1 MQGSYRKRSVGA
13 LIYLKIVL
21 EIIRLSIYD
30 NKVLKQTINR
40 KEVTINCVIDPY
52 CNVQGG
58 GGGYRNYHPCSRCSC
73 FGVYVHF

>member
-30 NKVLKQTINR
+30 NGVLKQTINR
-40 KEVTINCVIDPY
+40 KEVIMNWVIDP
-52 CNVQGG
+52 CSNVQGG
-58 GGGYRNYHPCSRCSC
+58 GGGCRNYHPCSRCSC

>member
-21 EIIRLSIYD
+21 EIIRISNYD
-30 NKVLKQTINR
+30 NIVLKQTINR

-58 GGGYRNYHPCSRCSC
+58 GGGCRNYHPCSRCSC